1 MNSSSPSSPDDAPL
15 VEPKLDAVYTLD
27 VVAEL
32 TGVSSQTI
40 LFYHEQGLVPRAAT
54 HASADERVFDD
65 EALRAI
71 RRLEH
76 LRTELELKEPALR
89 LMVNLLGE
97 IERLR
102 AEVRS
107 RR

>member
-1 MNSSSPSSPDDAPL
+1 MNFPPNPPPDDRPI
-15 VEPKLDAVYTLD
+15 VESQPDTTYTLD
-27 VVAEL
+27 VVARL
-32 TGVSSQTI
+32 TGLSTQTI
-40 LFYHEQGLVPRAAT
+40 LFYHEKGLVPAA
-54 HASADERVFDD
+54 AERPAGEQLFDD
-65 EALRAI
+65 EALRTI

-89 LMVNLLGE
+89 LMVNLLAE

-102 AEVRS
+102 SEVRS